1 MSALET
7 PLCPLLG
14 IRYPLV
20 QAPMAGVNTPEL
32 AAAVSEAGALGSL
45 GGAALSVDELRG
57 AIRRIRELTE
67 APFSVN
73 LFAPPYSSEE
83 QFAVVLEER
92 VPVFSFT
99 FGQVDPA
106 PFRELGIVVLG
117 TATTAAEARAL
128 DADVVVAQ
136 GAEAAGHRGTF
147 LGSFEEGLVPL
158 AELLPAAVREASAPV
173 VAAGG
178 IMDGAGIAAAL
189 AAGAQGAQLGTA
201 FLFTPECAAPR
212 AWLVALRTFDTVVT
226 AAYTGRP
233 ARGARTPFLEE
244 LMAGPEPLPYP
255 EQARRRAAVR
265 QRDGYGFYLGGTGAR
280 RGRELPAAELVR
292 TLVAEASSSLHGALT

>member
-1 MSALET
+1 
-7 PLCPLLG
+7 
-14 IRYPLV
+14 
-20 QAPMAGVNTPEL
+20 
-32 AAAVSEAGALGSL
+32 
-45 GGAALSVDELRG
+45 
-57 AIRRIRELTE
+57 
-67 APFSVN
+67 
-73 LFAPPYSSEE
+73 
-83 QFAVVLEER
+83 
-92 VPVFSFT
+92 
-99 FGQVDPA
+99 
-106 PFRELGIVVLG
+106 
-117 TATTAAEARAL
+117 
-128 DADVVVAQ
+128 
-136 GAEAAGHRGTF
+136 
-147 LGSFEEGLVPL
+147 
-158 AELLPAAVREASAPV
+158 
-173 VAAGG
+173 
-178 IMDGAGIAAAL
+178 MDGAGIAAAL

-212 AWLVALRTFDTVVT
+212 AWLEALRTFDTVVT